1 MIGCDRDRIKA
12 YIEEKKEK
20 ILVTESRSRIK
31 EQYKNTILGTLSVIE
46 LKNVLEKLD
55 VKWTRQQNN
64 KADLIV
70 LVDKELK
77 KRNLNEDDIV

>member
-77 KRNLNEDDIV
+77 KRNLNEDDII

>member
-1 MIGCDRDRIKA
+1 LIGCDRDRIKA

-77 KRNLNEDDIV
+77 KRNLNEDDII